1 MRRLIIGLTWVIIPW
16 YLLSWAIGV
25 RVLPYPHLVAVRFA
39 LLAPRVL
46 WMHAGASLIRVL
58 AALAIASAVAVPIGL
73 LMGRIRRIDRLLA
86 PAAYLLYPVPKIALL
101 PMLLLLLGTG
111 DLTRITLVGLVLVF
125 QLMLAVR
132 DGARAVDAHYLV
144 SLDSLGA
151 TKIDHLRYCIWPVV
165 LPRLLT
171 AMRIGT
177 ATALAV
183 LFFAETFFTRYGLG
197 YFIIDSWM
205 RLAYLDMYAG
215 IVAMSLLGFL
225 MFIVIDRIERRVGR
239 WRE

>member
-1 MRRLIIGLTWVIIPW
+1 MRRLLVGLCWVIVPW
-16 YLLSWAIGV
+16 YLLSLVVGA
-25 RVLPYPHLVAVRFA
+25 RVLPFPHLVAMRFA
-39 LLAPRVL
+39 SLSASIL
-46 WMHAGASLIRVL
+46 WMHAGASFLRVIGAL
-58 AALAIASAVAVPIGL
+58 AAASAIAIPLGL
-73 LMGRIRRIDRLLA
+73 LMGRSPGLDRFLA

-101 PMLLLLLGTG
+101 PVLLLLLGTG
-111 DLTRITLVGLVLVF
+111 DLTRVTLVALVLVF
-125 QLMLAVR
+125 QLLLAVR
-132 DGARAVDAHYLV
+132 DGARAVDAHYLL

-151 TKIDHLRYCIWPVV
+151 TKVDHLRYCIWPVV
-165 LPRLLT
+165 LSRLLT

-183 LFFAETFFTRYGLG
+183 LFFAETFFTRFGLG

-215 IVAMSLLGFL
+215 IVAMSLLGFA

>member
-1 MRRLIIGLTWVIIPW
+1 MRRLLIGLCWVILPW
-16 YLLSWAIGV
+16 YLLSFVIGA

-39 LLAPRVL
+39 ALTPRVL
-46 WMHAGASLIRVL
+46 WMHAGASFLRVL
-58 AALAIASAVAVPIGL
+58 AALAVASVVAVPLGL
-73 LMGRIRRIDRLLA
+73 LMGRSRRIDRLLA

-132 DGARAVDAHYLV
+132 DGARAVDAHYFL

-151 TKIDHLRYCIWPVV
+151 TKFDHLRYCIWPVV
-165 LPRLLT
+165 LSRLLT

-215 IVAMSLLGFL
+215 IVAMSLLGFA
-225 MFIVIDRIERRVGR
+225 MFIVIDRIERLVGR